1 MSHIGKW
8 VEVQIRSR
16 QMDVIA
22 ENGLAAHWVYKE
34 KEEPVTNKESKI
46 G

>member
-1 MSHIGKW
+1 M

-34 KEEPVTNKESKI
+34 EGRAGYEQGIENWLAK
-46 G
+46 